1 MPMHVKKGDQVI
13 VTAGNERGKSGEILE
28 IDLKA
33 MRVLVKGVNVRKR
46 NMKPTQQQPKGSVVE
61 KELSIHISNV
71 SPVIGGKPSRVRFV
85 VRPDGSKVR
94 IAARDGSELHVLR
107 KATRRTAK

>member
-1 MPMHVKKGDQVI
+1 MHVKKGDQVI